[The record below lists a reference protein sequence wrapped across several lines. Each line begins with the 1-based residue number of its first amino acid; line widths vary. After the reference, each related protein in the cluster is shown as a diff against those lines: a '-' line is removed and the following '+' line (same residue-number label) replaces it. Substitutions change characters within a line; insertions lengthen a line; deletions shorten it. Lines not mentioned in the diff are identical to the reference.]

1 MYIYIYVYIYISRNK
16 EQSADE
22 IWAFNRIL
30 CEKYFFFK
38 NHAETKAGRLVQN
51 LFFKKKK
58 LCKVKASC
66 QHLLLVDLNLTY
78 NKSKLQNISGC

>member
-1 MYIYIYVYIYISRNK
+1 MIYIKHKNPKHIYIYIYVYIYISRNK

-51 LFFKKKK
+51 LFFFKKNY
-58 LCKVKASC
+58 AR
-66 QHLLLVDLNLTY
+66 
-78 NKSKLQNISGC
+78 